1 MQKIFLG
8 LHQDHLGEPLEKHK
22 ESMETGK
29 ESEVKKRLKEFMAT
43 KGMSANK
50 FCVTAG
56 IDTTT
61 FSRMSQDVNAASLA
75 SIART
80 FPELD
85 MRYILTGKRG
95 TENKTEVKTLPLIP
109 FDAVAGPGTPVFED
123 SRVEEYY
130 YVSEFKECDFL
141 IRVKGDS
148 MAPHFTGGDLLACRK
163 VEETYFLQWNRCYVI
178 YTRSQGCMVKRVQP
192 SEKEGYIKCVSDN
205 AKYAPFDVPMNDI
218 VSVALVNGSISLE

>member
-1 MQKIFLG
+1 MNDFK
-8 LHQDHLGEPLEKHK
+8 ERLEKYAKMMHGMGQTRFEDYCGIAHGTISAIK
-22 ESMETGK
+22 SNGPSASVVTRIA
-29 ESEVKKRLKEFMAT
+29 VK
-43 KGMSANK
+43 
-50 FCVTAG
+50 C
-56 IDTTT
+56 
-61 FSRMSQDVNAASLA
+61 
-75 SIART
+75 
-80 FPELD
+80 PELN
-85 MRYILTGKRG
+85 LNWLFTGEGSMVNEEFVPPKFRG
-95 TENKTEVKTLPLIP
+95 GKNLPLIP

-205 AKYAPFDVPMNDI
+205 AKYAPFDVPMSDI

>member
-1 MQKIFLG
+1 MIVDRVVKY
-8 LHQDHLGEPLEKHK
+8 LESKGIK
-22 ESMETGK
+22 VSAFEREMGWGNTTLSK
-29 ESEVKKRLKEFMAT
+29 AYKT
-43 KGMSANK
+43 KGAIGSDKIEKILSSCPDLSPLWLITGQGPMLK
-50 FCVTAG
+50 VG
-56 IDTTT
+56 EV
-61 FSRMSQDVNAASLA
+61 SQDS
-75 SIART
+75 
-80 FPELD
+80 PH
-85 MRYILTGKRG
+85 
-95 TENKTEVKTLPLIP
+95 VKELPLIP

-205 AKYAPFDVPMNDI
+205 AKYAPFDVPMSDI